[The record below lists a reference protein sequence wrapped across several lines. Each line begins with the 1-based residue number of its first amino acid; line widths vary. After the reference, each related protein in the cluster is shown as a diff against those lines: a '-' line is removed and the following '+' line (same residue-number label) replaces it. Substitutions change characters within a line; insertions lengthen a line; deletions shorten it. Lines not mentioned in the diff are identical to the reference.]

1 MTVNQDWR
9 ARVSA
14 GHSTLKGAQRY
25 MPNESYHVA
34 APIAVAAG
42 ASVSALLI
50 AGTWPDRIVAALVGG
65 AFSWVATPIFAPLVH
80 VGVVWIYQQLGADP
94 ALIPGDAIPGLTGF
108 TLGVVGLDACAWFT
122 KRVKFLLS
130 AIRLPGFKTPPE

>member
-1 MTVNQDWR
+1 
-9 ARVSA
+9 
-14 GHSTLKGAQRY
+14 
-25 MPNESYHVA
+25 MPSESYHVA

-65 AFSWVATPIFAPLVH
+65 AFSWVATPIFAPLMQVA
-80 VGVVWIYQQLGADP
+80 VIWIYQQAGTDP
-94 ALIPGDAIPGLTGF
+94 ALIPTDAIPGLTGF

-122 KRVKFLLS
+122 KRVRQALS
-130 AIRLPGFKTPPE
+130 VLSLPWSKPPAE